1 MMCNPGSLLDQPHGE
16 PSGAT
21 MEREPNHPLNT
32 REFTAKWHD
41 IVEEHVVP
49 SLAAALP
56 RLMTGTTSESVRTE
70 QWEGVARHLAHA
82 LQVAA
87 SSSGG
92 VQAAVEYL
100 QQMAGTPPGESR

>member
-1 MMCNPGSLLDQPHGE
+1 
-16 PSGAT
+16 

-41 IVEEHVVP
+41 IVEAHVVP
-49 SLAAALP
+49 SLATVLP
-56 RLMTGTTSESVRTE
+56 RLITGTKSESIRAE
-70 QWEGVARHLAHA
+70 QWEVLARELAHA

-100 QQMAGTPPGESR
+100 QQVADTPPGESR

>member
-1 MMCNPGSLLDQPHGE
+1 
-16 PSGAT
+16 
-21 MEREPNHPLNT
+21 MEKESDHPLNT

-41 IVEEHVVP
+41 IVEDHVVP
-49 SLAAALP
+49 DLAGVLP
-56 RLMTGTTSESVRTE
+56 RLVTGAVSQDVRPEAWESL
-70 QWEGVARHLAHA
+70 ARQLVHA

-100 QQMAGTPPGESR
+100 RQVANRAQGESG